1 MEVPDACPAC
11 KVNKN
16 FPHVAIVEGD
26 EKEKFDLYRCS
37 KCGLLFV
44 YPIPVN
50 QRHFQEELTRKASF
64 SENWKKGMRN
74 AFRKTLKECENYL
87 SPGARILDFACGYGH
102 FLAVASEA
110 GFYCEGLDISP
121 GAREYIA
128 EHLPD
133 IPIYTQLDEIPSDKE
148 KFDLI
153 TAFEVL
159 YYMPNPGET
168 LKKLQLLLRPGGS
181 MISVVSANRGWVIW
195 LLSCIKRAPVRLNK
209 NDWMTSTLLNGRAYY
224 AFSINSL
231 VKLMESA
238 GFMDLRTSRLQKPAT
253 EKLRYRI
260 PLFIWLVYA
269 GILRILTLEKI
280 VLHTRA
286 HVVGRYA
293 GDNIKS

>member
-1 MEVPDACPAC
+1 MEVPDSCPAC
-11 KVNKN
+11 KVSKN
-16 FPHVAIVEGD
+16 FPHVAIVETDGD
-26 EKEKFDLYRCS
+26 EEFNLFRCS

-44 YPIPVN
+44 HPIPEV
-50 QRHFQEELTRKASF
+50 QRHFHKEITGKPLPKES
-64 SENWKKGMRN
+64 
-74 AFRKTLKECENYL
+74 LKRTMENYGQRVLEDSKSIL
-87 SPGARILDFACGYGH
+87 SPGARILDFACGFGH
-102 FLAVASEA
+102 FMAVAKEA
-110 GFYCEGLDISP
+110 GYFTEGVDISP
-121 GAREYIA
+121 GCRDYIKKY
-128 EHLPD
+128 LPGVTVYPD
-133 IPIYTQLDEIPSDKE
+133 LEDIPSDKE

-168 LKKLQLLLRPGGS
+168 LKKLQSLLRPGGS

-209 NDWMTSTLLNGRAYY
+209 GDWMTSTLLNGRAYY

-260 PLFIWLVYA
+260 PLFIWLVCA